1 MVPEGDKE
9 PHKQE
14 VEQSEAARHE
24 AQTRVE
30 QEAAQAQARKEVE
43 AGTLDNDALGELLE
57 VARDQ
62 ARAEVEVRSALNS
75 RAGWLLGFAGVILTL
90 SGAQAQKVLN
100 EASALGEVDRPMAVA
115 FLAVAVVAVGIAA
128 ICALQVLRLRP
139 AVQISDEELM
149 GMSEST
155 LIKRAAGICAWPN
168 AEQRR

>member
-1 MVPEGDKE
+1 M
-9 PHKQE
+9 
-14 VEQSEAARHE
+14 
-24 AQTRVE
+24 
-30 QEAAQAQARKEVE
+30 
-43 AGTLDNDALGELLE
+43 
-57 VARDQ
+57 
-62 ARAEVEVRSALNS
+62 RSALNS

>member
-14 VEQSEAARHE
+14 VEQSEAARLE

-30 QEAAQAQARKEVE
+30 QEAAQAQACKEVE

-100 EASALGEVDRPMAVA
+100 ELRRSAKLIDRWRWPSSLWLWLPSELPQYAH
-115 FLAVAVVAVGIAA
+115 
-128 ICALQVLRLRP
+128 CRSCDYALPFRSQTR
-139 AVQISDEELM
+139 
-149 GMSEST
+149 
-155 LIKRAAGICAWPN
+155 N
-168 AEQRR
+168 